1 MARVIVRRAAA
12 QMGDTMLGLDFQ
24 GAGSG
29 AERWGS
35 GLLWPI
41 LRIAALVVCAAALVN
56 WIVDSLAVG
65 APMDS
70 ASRTM
75 TVANL
80 SDDGSMNAAANGRRE
95 IAVHAN
101 RAGQFI
107 LDAVV
112 NGESTRFLVD
122 TGASVLVL
130 SPEDARRIGFNT
142 NTLTYSAR
150 YRTANGVAVGAP
162 VVLREF
168 RIGSFSLHD
177 VPATVMARPIPVSLL
192 GMSVLSQFAG
202 HTVEGNK
209 LVLSW

>member
-1 MARVIVRRAAA
+1 
-12 QMGDTMLGLDFQ
+12 MLGLDFQ
-24 GAGSG
+24 GAGG
-29 AERWGS
+29 GGERWGS
-35 GLLWPI
+35 GLLWPF
-41 LRIAALVVCAAALVN
+41 LRIAALIVCAAAVVN
-56 WIVDSLAVG
+56 WIVESLAVG

-75 TVANL
+75 TVASL
-80 SDDGSMNAAANGRRE
+80 SDDGSQNAAPNGRRE

-101 RAGQFI
+101 RSGQFI
-107 LDAVV
+107 VDATV
-112 NGESTRFLVD
+112 NGEPTRFLID
-122 TGASVLVL
+122 TGASVMVL

-142 NTLTYSAR
+142 NTLTYSER
-150 YRTANGVAVGAP
+150 YRTANGIAIGAP
-162 VVLREF
+162 VTLREF
-168 RIGSFSLHD
+168 RIGTFTLHD

>member
-1 MARVIVRRAAA
+1 
-12 QMGDTMLGLDFQ
+12 MLGLDFQ

-41 LRIAALVVCAAALVN
+41 LRIAALIVCAAVAIS
-56 WIVDSLAVG
+56 WIVESLAAG
-65 APMDS
+65 APMGS

-80 SDDGSMNAAANGRRE
+80 SDDGSANAAPNGRRE
-95 IAVHAN
+95 IAVRAN
-101 RAGQFI
+101 RSGQFI
-107 LDAVV
+107 LDAAV
-112 NGESTRFLVD
+112 NGESIRFLVD
-122 TGASVLVL
+122 TGASVMVL

-142 NTLTYSAR
+142 NTLTYSER
-150 YRTANGVAVGAP
+150 YHTANGVANGAP
-162 VVLREF
+162 VTLREF
-168 RIGSFSLHD
+168 RVGSFSLYD

-192 GMSVLSQFAG
+192 GMSVLSRFSG
-202 HTVEGNK
+202 HTVEGDK